1 MTWVQVK
8 STWRQISKWRQ
19 QHSMWSFFLRKR
31 KAIEE
36 GLHSLQRLSDEAAN
50 IRFTEELNFET
61 EVAQVAALSAI
72 LLCKKPRQER
82 GRDEFRNNNWR
93 TQGYRNWDDAA
104 FTKRLRVSRETFEF
118 ILAKIENDMSNNL
131 LEWSPIPPHL
141 PPIWQYAC
149 IDLLMGV
156 HSWQWVPCLFF
167 HFFEEFL

>member
-1 MTWVQVK
+1 M
-8 STWRQISKWRQ
+8 
-19 QHSMWSFFLRKR
+19 RKR

-104 FTKRLRVSRETFEF
+104 FKKRLRVSRETFEF
-118 ILAKIENDMSNNL
+118 ILAKIENDIVKQPSRMKPNPTPPATHLAVCLYRLAHGCTFLTVGSMFIFPL
-131 LEWSPIPPHL
+131 L
-141 PPIWQYAC
+141 
-149 IDLLMGV
+149 
-156 HSWQWVPCLFF
+156 
-167 HFFEEFL
+167 